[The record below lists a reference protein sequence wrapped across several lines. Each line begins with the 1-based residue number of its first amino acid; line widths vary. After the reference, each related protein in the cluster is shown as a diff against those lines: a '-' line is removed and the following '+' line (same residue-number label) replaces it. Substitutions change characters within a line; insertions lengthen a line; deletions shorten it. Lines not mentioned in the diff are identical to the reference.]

1 MGRKEYLDSFHLV
14 ISSLTSEKR
23 SVSEASTTK
32 ITASQSCPSWGHNR
46 LPIMYPPTSANRTS
60 TSPNSISVPVGCKV
74 GGRLVR
80 RSLQARWTNVDLP
93 ALSSPNIK
101 TRIFQTSPS
110 FRQTEIRTRRTARQ
124 PTANVSLTQPGTQ
137 EVTTTADPPTTSN
150 TAASAKHTNRAA
162 TTTDHTTT
170 AATASEANE
179 KPSSK
184 ELVRNGLHQGTT
196 RLRVH
201 DGRPT
206 SSGGDD
212 LRWLELASLEV
223 ACQRIRTIA
232 SRPRPAR
239 RRHRA
244 HAARNLVRIVRHRH
258 SLEGRSP
265 ASNGP
270 GVGAG
275 LWVHTAAT
283 SWPAACMV
291 GAIKSRGSRMTPHE
305 EHGSQPHHDFRS
317 RSSPVARNGF
327 P

>member
-212 LRWLELASLEV
+212 LAS
-223 ACQRIRTIA
+223 T
-232 SRPRPAR
+232 R